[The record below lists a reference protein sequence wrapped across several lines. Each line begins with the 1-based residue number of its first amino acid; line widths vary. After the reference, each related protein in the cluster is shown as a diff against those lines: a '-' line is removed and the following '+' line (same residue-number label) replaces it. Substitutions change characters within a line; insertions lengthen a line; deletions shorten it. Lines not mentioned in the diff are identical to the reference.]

1 MVFSFSSRRIRV
13 YRRKLKQLNPYVR
26 PKRGA
31 ILKTVTFNAYICGIS
46 ENNFSNRIMI
56 YSPISTYKKSFCYE
70 ALKDKTVSEFI
81 NFAKTD
87 SFEFLGAYGV
97 EELNINRLYIHIEDT
112 LFGLQEDK
120 LLKDI
125 FNHFSVDNI
134 QFAYFLVG
142 GASIHCSGY
151 RFVIHPDEGI
161 HRNTPHVHVC
171 KDNYSVRYSL
181 ITLERFK
188 QDSFPRTYA
197 RDEKKIIAKI
207 AIPAPS
213 ARSFSTTLPEF

>member
-1 MVFSFSSRRIRV
+1 
-13 YRRKLKQLNPYVR
+13 
-26 PKRGA
+26 
-31 ILKTVTFNAYICGIS
+31 
-46 ENNFSNRIMI
+46 MI

-81 NFAKTD
+81 NFTKTD

-197 RDEKKIIAKI
+197 RDEKKIIKRYLIDNQAKLMSYWNHYI
-207 AIPAPS
+207 NGYTVPYEDVQGRQYYLES
-213 ARSFSTTLPEF
+213 